1 MNRIHRSWHPHTL
14 VLYSALSSKSPP
26 AYDHL
31 RNNTLAHDT
40 WKNSFSFA
48 AAAFNMSRLAIAD
61 LDFREQ
67 RESKSHLSHYRDSDR
82 ITAVADRSS
91 SCERRRTRSPRPVCS
106 ASWKFG
112 VACEGF
118 AVMRTRI
125 RSPRGPKAIIRPLD
139 PSHPQSWD
147 NLDNEDIW
155 LELARAIGR
164 QLARDEKDGLGQPIE
179 ERDGDTVTKKEGRD
193 IRPLLERHAKSDLD

>member
-1 MNRIHRSWHPHTL
+1 MNG
-14 VLYSALSSKSPP
+14 
-26 AYDHL
+26 
-31 RNNTLAHDT
+31 
-40 WKNSFSFA
+40 
-48 AAAFNMSRLAIAD
+48 LAIAD
-61 LDFREQ
+61 RDFHERH
-67 RESKSHLSHYRDSDR
+67 ESKRHLSPYRDSCR
-82 ITAVADRSS
+82 VTAVADRSCQ
-91 SCERRRTRSPRPVCS
+91 CERRTRFPRPVCS
-106 ASWKFG
+106 ASWKFT

-147 NLDNEDIW
+147 NPDNEEIW